1 MSGKEM
7 EDFWFLELSQ
17 MLMIMQGVSQMIF
30 FSALEMQVVNWCW
43 PMWRSITSSVYS
55 RPVVEVEV
63 EVVVVATAT
72 QLRQVSGG
80 ALHLSGVA
88 TAIRYQTGSMSSRYN

>member
-1 MSGKEM
+1 
-7 EDFWFLELSQ
+7 
-17 MLMIMQGVSQMIF
+17 
-30 FSALEMQVVNWCW
+30 
-43 PMWRSITSSVYS
+43 
-55 RPVVEVEV
+55 VEVEV
-63 EVVVVATAT
+63 EVEVVVVVATAT

>member
-1 MSGKEM
+1 
-7 EDFWFLELSQ
+7 LELEVDDFVQCYSCDF
-17 MLMIMQGVSQMIF
+17 VF
-30 FSALEMQVVNWCW
+30 ALEMQVVNWYW
-43 PMWRSITSSVYS
+43 PTSRSIISSVYS
-55 RPVVEVEV
+55 RPVVEV
-63 EVVVVATAT
+63 VVVATVT